1 MKKAIVLVLVL
12 GAAGAVWW
20 GWSASSA
27 PAPEKKLET
36 RRAKVERGDLV
47 LWVEATGEIK
57 PEREVELKS
66 KASGLVM
73 RFKKLP
79 GDPVDENELIAE
91 LDKRTEERN
100 LGLQEANLLTAEANL
115 EITRLK
121 YFADLKTTESELS
134 GAREDEKQK
143 VAELRRMEKLSG
155 ELVTES
161 ELSAVRLASRLA
173 EERSKQTEAALVLAR
188 SRKEADEKLAL
199 ADVHKARVAVEDA
212 KERLR
217 DTEVRSPIKGILL
230 KKLVEEGQIVASGVS
245 ATTGGTAI
253 AVVADVTR
261 LMVEANVDETDI
273 TKVRKG
279 HPADITLVTGSA
291 DRFKGRVDLML
302 PKGELDSNV
311 MVFKVRVGIDG
322 QIFGR
327 AYVGMTASVRLKVD
341 ERKQVLIAPSAAFK
355 QERGGWVAQVPDGT
369 GSKTVPVKTGLDT
382 GELTEVVSGLEENSE
397 VLISYSPIPDVK
409 MGGGRRGRGMGF

>member
-1 MKKAIVLVLVL
+1 MKKILALVLVL
-12 GAAGAVWW
+12 GIAGGGWW
-20 GWSASSA
+20 WWSSSSA
-27 PAPEKKLET
+27 PAAEKKLET

-66 KASGLVM
+66 KASGRVM
-73 RFKKLP
+73 QFRKLP
-79 GDPVDENELIAE
+79 GDPVEENELIAE

-121 YFADLKTTESELS
+121 YAADLKTSESELA

-161 ELSAVRLASRLA
+161 ELSTVRLAARLA
-173 EERSKQTEAALVLAR
+173 EERSKQTEAALTLAR

-199 ADVHKARVAVEDA
+199 ADVHKARVTVEDA

-217 DTEVRSPIKGILL
+217 DTEVRAPIKGILL

-245 ATTGGTAI
+245 ATTGGTAVAI
-253 AVVADVTR
+253 VADVSR

-279 HPADITLVTGSA
+279 HPADITLVTGTSEK
-291 DRFKGRVDLML
+291 FKGSVNLLL

-311 MVFKVRVGIDG
+311 MVFKVRVGIEG

-327 AYVGMTASVRLKVD
+327 AYAGMTASVRIKVD

-355 QERGGWVAQVPDGT
+355 QERKGWTAQVPDGT
-369 GSKTVPVKTGLDT
+369 GSKSVPVKTGLDT
-382 GELTEVVSGLEENSE
+382 GEMTEVVSGLDENAE

-409 MGGGRRGRGMGF
+409 MGGGRRRGGMGF